1 MSQTPSPH
9 SRAEGAPHARTG
21 RPDPQRRA
29 PRLDTGR
36 LNGFSDGVFAF
47 AATLLVLQLVIPDS
61 NKVTLNGLGGYLAST
76 HFAAQAGTF
85 VISFLVVAAYRTGH
99 HRFFMR
105 IASVDDPLI
114 LLNTVFLLGIA
125 FLPFTTGLFATFT
138 GQTAFNIY
146 ATNLGLVGLMLV
158 VMGLYSNAH
167 PELLLGRPRRRAQ
180 ILVHLATPAIFLL
193 SMLLA
198 YVNVTLA
205 ALSWILTA
213 VVEGAIHR
221 LWPTTNDNDAT
232 EYAAMDDDMA
242 ASGADG
248 ASPNRPR

>member
-9 SRAEGAPHARTG
+9 PRAEGAPHTRTG
-21 RPDPQRRA
+21 RPDPRRRA

-47 AATLLVLQLVIPDS
+47 AATLLVLQLVIPDP
-61 NKVTLNGLGGYLAST
+61 NKVTSNGLGGYLSSS
-76 HFAAQAGTF
+76 HFVAQAGTF
-85 VISFLVVAAYRTGH
+85 VISFLVVAAYRTAH
-99 HRFFMR
+99 HRLFTR

-167 PELLLGRPRRRAQ
+167 PGLLLGRPRRRAQ
-180 ILVHLATPAIFLL
+180 ILVHLATPAIFFL

-221 LWPTTNDNDAT
+221 LLPKTNDNDDN

-242 ASGADG
+242 ESGADG